1 MALASLQAFIDD
13 SASDTGDRR
22 LYLAGYLNRADKW
35 ALFSEAWREE
45 LKVAP
50 AIDYLKMSEA
60 NALDGQFA
68 GWTIGARDDKLRG
81 LVRVINHFE
90 PMSFE
95 FSLSREEYY
104 RHVKPVAPRGIG
116 NPHFVCCLHVV
127 FGLAQYVDSEKVK
140 VPIDFIFDQQT
151 GVSDDLALFL
161 DYMKRNL
168 PRSARKLIASVA
180 FEDDKQFLPIQAA
193 DMLAWHLRRE
203 HEGGGPIGSLAAAD
217 VLRNSKGHLMSEIG
231 EANIKS
237 WSEQFSK
244 LPNIAQMQGPRQWRN
259 LKGEITRLSSLG
271 YVPPHGSRWK
281 NALYSARDRIAR
293 VFGK

>member
-1 MALASLQAFIDD
+1 MASLEAFIDD

-45 LKVAP
+45 LRAAP
-50 AIDYLKMSEA
+50 SIDYLKMSEA

-68 GWTIGARDDKLRG
+68 GWTAAARDEKLRG

-104 RHVKPVAPRGIG
+104 RHVKPVAPRGVG
-116 NPHFVCCLHVV
+116 NPHFVCCLHVL
-127 FGLAQYVDSEKVK
+127 FGLAQYVDIEKVK
-140 VPIDFIFDQQT
+140 APIDFIFDQQT

-161 DYMKRNL
+161 DHMKKSL
-168 PRSARKLIASVA
+168 PRSARKLIAGIA
-180 FEDDKQFLPIQAA
+180 FENDKQFLPIQAA

-203 HEGGGPIGSLAAAD
+203 HEGGAPMPAAD
-217 VLRNSKGHLMSEIG
+217 LVRSSTGHLVSEIG
-231 EANIKS
+231 EATIKS
-237 WSEQFSK
+237 WSEQFRT
-244 LPNIAQMQGPRQWRN
+244 LPNIDQMQGPRQWRN

-271 YVPPHGSRWK
+271 FVPPHGSRWK

-293 VFGK
+293 VLSK